1 MVTGYGGNNKR
12 YIKFKKSVKVYR
24 NAEIGGIE
32 KRIGS
37 SLTAKSIRLP

>member
-1 MVTGYGGNNKR
+1 MGVI
-12 YIKFKKSVKVYR
+12 IKDILNLKKSVKVYR